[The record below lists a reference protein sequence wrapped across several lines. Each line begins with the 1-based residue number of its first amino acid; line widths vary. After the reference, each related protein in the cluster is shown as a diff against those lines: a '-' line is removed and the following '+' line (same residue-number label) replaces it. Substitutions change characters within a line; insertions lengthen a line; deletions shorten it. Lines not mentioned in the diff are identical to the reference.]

1 MAVTLG
7 AKIIE
12 KHFIIDKS
20 IGGPDSSFSLDQS
33 EFASMVEAIRRTEKM
48 LGNVSYKLSNQQKLS
63 KQFSRSLYITKH
75 IKKGEKFTDINI
87 RSIRPG
93 YGLHPKELNNILGKR
108 SIKDL
113 KKGERFKLK
122 YVK

>member
-1 MAVTLG
+1 
-7 AKIIE
+7 
-12 KHFIIDKS
+12 
-20 IGGPDSSFSLDQS
+20 
-33 EFASMVEAIRRTEKM
+33 MVEAIRRTEKM
-48 LGNVSYKLSNQQKLS
+48 LGNVRYKLSNQQKLS
-63 KQFSRSLYITKH
+63 KQFSRSLYVTED

-108 SIKDL
+108 SIKNL

>member
-1 MAVTLG
+1 
-7 AKIIE
+7 
-12 KHFIIDKS
+12 
-20 IGGPDSSFSLDQS
+20 
-33 EFASMVEAIRRTEKM
+33 MVEAIRRTEKM
-48 LGNVSYKLSNQQKLS
+48 LGKVSYKLSNQQKLS
-63 KQFSRSLYITKH
+63 KQFSRSLYVTED

-93 YGLHPKELNNILGKR
+93 YGLHPKELYNILGKR

>member
-1 MAVTLG
+1 
-7 AKIIE
+7 
-12 KHFIIDKS
+12 
-20 IGGPDSSFSLDQS
+20 
-33 EFASMVEAIRRTEKM
+33 MVEAIRRTEKM

-63 KQFSRSLYITKH
+63 KQFSRSLYVTKD